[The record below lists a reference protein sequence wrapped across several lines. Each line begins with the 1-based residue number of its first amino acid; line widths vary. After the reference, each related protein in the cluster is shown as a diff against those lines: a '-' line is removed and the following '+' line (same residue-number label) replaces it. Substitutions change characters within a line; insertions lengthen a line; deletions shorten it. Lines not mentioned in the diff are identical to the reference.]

1 MTGKQQRFCDEY
13 LIDCNATRAAIA
25 AGYSKQTAYSQ
36 GQRLLKNVEIKNY
49 IAHQQEERSKQSLLT
64 FEERQ
69 RILAEIAKDP
79 NSNKSDRIKALDVYN
94 KMTGAYVE
102 RVQMSATVTE
112 QTKLDKI
119 IADLEG
125 DETAQDEEGDEA

>member
-1 MTGKQQRFCDEY
+1 MTEKQQRFCDEY

-49 IAHQQEERSKQSLLT
+49 IVHQQEERSKQSLLT

-69 RILAEIAKDP
+69 RILAEIAKDS
-79 NSNKSDRIKALDVYN
+79 NNNKSDRIKALDVYN

-119 IADLEG
+119 IADLES

>member
-125 DETAQDEEGDEA
+125 DETAQDEEGDGA

>member
-1 MTGKQQRFCDEY
+1 MTEKQQRFCDEY
-13 LIDCNATRAAIA
+13 LIDCNATQAAIA
-25 AGYSKQTAYSQ
+25 AGYSKRTAYSQ
-36 GQRLLKNVEIKNY
+36 GQRLLKNVEVKNY
-49 IAHQQEERSKQSLLT
+49 IAHQQKERSKKSLLT

-69 RILAEIAKDP
+69 CILAEIAKDP

-94 KMTGAYVE
+94 KMDGAYIE

-119 IADLEG
+119 IADLEN
-125 DETAQDEEGDEA
+125 DETAQDEEGDGA

>member
-49 IAHQQEERSKQSLLT
+49 IAHQQEERSRQSLLT

-119 IADLEG
+119 IADLED
-125 DETAQDEEGDEA
+125 DEAAQDEEGDGA

>member
-36 GQRLLKNVEIKNY
+36 GQRLLKNVETKNY
-49 IAHQQEERSKQSLLT
+49 IAQKQEERSRQSLLT

-102 RVQMSATVTE
+102 RVQMSATVAE

-119 IADLEG
+119 IADLED
-125 DETAQDEEGDEA
+125 DEAAQDEEGDGA

>member
-36 GQRLLKNVEIKNY
+36 GQRLLKNVETKNY
-49 IAHQQEERSKQSLLT
+49 IAHQQEERSKRSLLT

-94 KMTGAYVE
+94 KMTGAYIE

-119 IADLEG
+119 IADLEE
-125 DETAQDEEGDEA
+125 DEAAQDEEGDEA

>member
-36 GQRLLKNVEIKNY
+36 GQRLLKNVETKNY
-49 IAHQQEERSKQSLLT
+49 IAQKQEERSKQSLLT

-119 IADLEG
+119 IADLED
-125 DETAQDEEGDEA
+125 DEAAQDEEGDGA